1 MIRLYFNKIINRI
14 RMALAKIFEAI
25 IRRLMISYTR
35 NQAHILRRTIY
46 KKRGI
51 RFLDRKTKKTI
62 KQYARQR
69 FGKASY
75 WPYLALYTEIRGKF
89 IKGWIP
95 ADYYRFTLLPK
106 INPVPSVHFDAL
118 KTFDYRLFG
127 DFAVKPLL
135 LFINGFFYNSDLE
148 LVEQELVDTFMSEYG
163 DEIVIKEEGGWGG
176 EQVRVID
183 SSRFKVSELNK
194 LKNYVIQPYV
204 RQYKVLNDLYPH
216 SVNTLRVNTFIRKNG
231 CIEVMSV
238 WLRFGGDGRRVDNL
252 TSGGGYL
259 YFHQNG
265 IPESISYDLYT
276 GIEKGDR
283 HQDTGYI
290 FSDIK
295 IPMFKKVLD
304 ACKNAH
310 KKYTYVRLIAWDVCI
325 DSSGEPKLLEW
336 NSKNP
341 EFPYPEAKFGPFWYE
356 DEEI

>member
-1 MIRLYFNKIINRI
+1 MILVK
-14 RMALAKIFEAI
+14 LFEAI
-25 IRRLMISYTR
+25 TTGLLITFTR
-35 NQAHILRRTIY
+35 NQAHILRRRIV
-46 KKRGI
+46 KEKGI
-51 RFLDRKTKKTI
+51 KFLDRKTKKTI

-75 WPYLALYTEIRGKF
+75 WPWLALYTEIRGEF

-95 ADYYRFTLLPK
+95 ADYYRFKLLPK
-106 INPVPSVHFDAL
+106 INPRPYIYLDAQ

-135 LFINGFFYNSDLE
+135 LFINGLFYNPDLE
-148 LVEQELVDTFMSEYG
+148 LIERNLVNTFISGHG

-183 SSRFKVSELNK
+183 SSGFDVSELDK
-194 LKNYVIQPYV
+194 SKNYVIQPYV
-204 RQYKVLNDLYPH
+204 KQYKILNDLYPH
-216 SVNTLRVNTFIRKNG
+216 SVNTLRVNTFIRKSG
-231 CIEVMSV
+231 AIDVMAV

-259 YFHQNG
+259 FFHLNG
-265 IPESISYDLYT
+265 KPERMSYDIYT

-283 HQDTGYI
+283 HKDTGYL

-295 IPMFKKVLD
+295 IPMFNKVLD

-310 KKYTYVRLIAWDVCI
+310 KKYTYVRLIGWDVCI

-336 NSKNP
+336 NSNNP
-341 EFPYPEAKFGPFWYE
+341 VFSLTDAKFGPFWYK
-356 DEEI
+356 DEEV